1 MIFKKIEKTQ
11 LVSESLVLLWVGL
24 SLVMLELSFSSNLVW
39 NFYIICIAKSISK
52 NSDSWFIVLSFFL
65 LMLIYL
71 YKSNIPHYME
81 CCCYIWFGVPNCY
94 LDMLN
99 KSWKWVIRVAG
110 PTLAAS
116 LNLLAH
122 RQRWSVW
129 VCIIDNY

>member
-1 MIFKKIEKTQ
+1 MILKKFEKLN
-11 LVSESLVLLWVGL
+11 LVPRLWCCCGWVCPWWCSNYLSPLIWFEIFILSVLLNL
-24 SLVMLELSFSSNLVW
+24 SL
-39 NFYIICIAKSISK
+39 K

-110 PTLAAS
+110 PTLAAC